1 MRLRRPELHSLA
13 GAYALNAITGAD
25 RARFERHLAR
35 CPACAQEQRSLRE
48 TTALLAAAVA
58 VEPPADLVE
67 RAVAAAARTRQL
79 PSATAEAGTW
89 WPARRAHR
97 VRRAYRTPVPRGAWQ
112 VVPRRLPQALAAA
125 LLAVAAA
132 SAVIAV
138 TAEHRLGAAQ
148 SRDQAIAEVLTAPDA
163 VLVTSRVK
171 AGGTVTVVTSH
182 RDHSL
187 VFTAAGLPRLP
198 FGHCYE
204 LWLMGP
210 RGDRSAG
217 MLPAPHRGMTSPV
230 TATGLA
236 AGDWIGLTVEPA
248 GGSAHPTS
256 TPILMLNVMA

>member
-13 GAYALNAITGAD
+13 GAYALNAVTSAD
-25 RARFERHLAR
+25 RARFEQHLAR
-35 CPACAQEQRSLRE
+35 CPACAQEQRSLHE

-58 VEPPADLVE
+58 IEPPADLVE

-89 WPARRAHR
+89 RSARRAHR
-97 VRRAYRTPVPRGAWQ
+97 ARRWTPVLRGAWQ
-112 VVPRRLPQALAAA
+112 AVPRRLPQALAAA

-217 MLPAPHRGMTSPV
+217 MLPAPHKGMTSPV